1 MEVKLHIKNMISS
14 RCITQ
19 VEQILM
25 DMGIDYSNVVLGEAQ
40 INQEL
45 SVIQELEL
53 KNKLRQTGLD
63 MMDDH
68 KTILSEKIKL
78 IIIDMVHYSEESIKV
93 NFSVYLSEKLNHNY
107 TYLSNVF
114 RSINGITIQQFIIVN
129 KIERI
134 KELLLYGEMNLSEIS
149 YKLNYSSIAHLSN
162 QFKKVTGI
170 TPSFYKQSEGNM
182 RIAIDNLGKE
192 NEE

>member
-1 MEVKLHIKNMISS
+1 MEVKLHIKNMVSS

-19 VEQILM
+19 VEQILK
-25 DMGIDYSNVVLGEAQ
+25 DMGIAYSEVGLGEALM
-40 INQEL
+40 NQEL
-45 SVIQELEL
+45 STIQELEL
-53 KNKLRQTGLD
+53 KNKLRQSGLE

-78 IIIDMVHYSEESIKV
+78 IIIDMIHYTDESIKV

-114 RSINGITIQQFIIVN
+114 RSINGMTIQQFIIIN
-129 KIERI
+129 KIEKI
-134 KELLLYGEMNLSEIS
+134 KELLLYGELNLSEIS

-170 TPSFYKQSEGNM
+170 TPSYFKQSEGNM

-192 NEE
+192 VEE